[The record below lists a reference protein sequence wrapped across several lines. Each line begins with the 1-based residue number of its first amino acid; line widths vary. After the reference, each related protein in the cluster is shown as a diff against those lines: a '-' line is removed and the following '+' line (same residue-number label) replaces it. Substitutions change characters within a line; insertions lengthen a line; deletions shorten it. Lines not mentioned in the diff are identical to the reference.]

1 MISVPEFDQEF
12 SARHEFVFE
21 DSNFLR
27 AAYPSI
33 RFSDIPEAWVCLID
47 TYLRKMQ
54 DPTSIRSIS
63 QVYGLIV
70 LDVGSVSEHDKKV
83 LRVLEDGIKMLD
95 VDLYDQLKAGKGIS
109 LH

>member
-21 DSNFLR
+21 DSNFLSTT
-27 AAYPSI
+27 YPSI
-33 RFSDIPEAWVCLID
+33 RFSNIPEAWVCLID
-47 TYLRKMQ
+47 NYLRKMQ

-70 LDVGSVSEHDKKV
+70 LDVGSVSERDKTV
-83 LRVLEDGIKMLD
+83 LRALEEGARVLDLD
-95 VDLYDQLKAGKGIS
+95 LHEQLEAGKGIS